1 MTPGPSRPDDDALLR
16 PRSDDA
22 GTLPRG
28 WKAVGRGAE
37 SVHVEGDTP
46 LDDAADAEAL
56 STGVEALDAPA
67 SDGVPDAANADGVTL
82 SNASLL
88 GIGVLAGVF
97 LLYTIGWFIGA
108 ERIAPVAPVLL
119 GGDLPFL
126 ILKWIAIAAPFVW
139 FVVTFVLTLHSRA
152 WVRFVWLGAGA
163 LLLVPW
169 PLIMPFA
176 GATSGGAQ

>member
-1 MTPGPSRPDDDALLR
+1 M
-16 PRSDDA
+16 
-22 GTLPRG
+22 
-28 WKAVGRGAE
+28 
-37 SVHVEGDTP
+37 HVEGETP
-46 LDDAADAEAL
+46 LDDVADAAAL

-67 SDGVPDAANADGVTL
+67 SGPAPEAAGTDGVTL

-97 LLYTIGWFIGA
+97 LLYTVGWFIGT

-119 GGDLPFL
+119 GGDLPFQ
-126 ILKWIAIAAPFVW
+126 ILKWIAIAAPFIW

-176 GATSGGAQ
+176 TATTTGGAP